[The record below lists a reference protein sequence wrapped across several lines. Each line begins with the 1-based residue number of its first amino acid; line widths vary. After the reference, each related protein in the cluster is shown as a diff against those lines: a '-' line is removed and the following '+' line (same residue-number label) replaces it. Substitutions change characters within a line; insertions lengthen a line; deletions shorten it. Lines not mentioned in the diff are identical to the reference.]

1 MRRIGTAAMLSF
13 GLTAAVSAQMLDD
26 LKNDGKNSDNILT
39 YGMGYAQNRYSTLT
53 QIDKTNVKRLVPV
66 WSLSLDNQWG
76 EQAQPIVHNGV
87 MYVTN
92 ARHTVAIDVA
102 TGKQI
107 WRHTLDWP
115 PKGRASV
122 AAACPKRGPP
132 TTAGRSSPTR
142 PTP

>member
-1 MRRIGTAAMLSF
+1 MKAISVAAILLLAGS
-13 GLTAAVSAQMLDD
+13 AASAQTTAD
-26 LKNDGKNSDNILT
+26 LNNDGKNTDNILT
-39 YGMGYAQNRYSTLT
+39 YGMGYHQQRYSRLKDVNKNT
-53 QIDKTNVKRLVPV
+53 VKRLVPV

-76 EQAQPIVHNGV
+76 EQAQPIVHNGI

-92 ARHTVAIDVA
+92 ARHTVAIDVN
-102 TGKQI
+102 TGKQL

>member
-1 MRRIGTAAMLSF
+1 MKATSVAAILLLAGS
-13 GLTAAVSAQMLDD
+13 AASAQTTAD
-26 LKNDGKNSDNILT
+26 LNSDGKNTDNVLT
-39 YGMGYAQNRYSTLT
+39 YGMGYHQQRYSRLNQVNKST
-53 QIDKTNVKRLVPV
+53 VKRLVPV

-76 EQAQPIVHNGV
+76 EQAQPIIHNGV